1 MDFEPT
7 KQQQMIVDS
16 VAQFV
21 RVESN
26 VDRFREMRDSERG
39 WDPNIWKRIADYG
52 WLAVAFPESV
62 GGIDGDFVDMAL
74 ILEQLGRG
82 LVPEPYIPS
91 VVLAGSLLQR
101 LGNPSQIKAVLQPMM
116 EGDTSLALAYAER
129 QSRYELADCRTRAA
143 RTGAGWT
150 LDGEKVWVLNGHAA
164 DHLLVVARSSGEQ
177 LDTAGLAIFI
187 VAAEA
192 PGLTRT
198 PVKTMDG
205 QRAAFL
211 TLEGVTVGAD
221 ALLGEE
227 GAAFEALEWAMDR
240 AAAAACAEGQGYLQ
254 EMFQR
259 TIEYLK
265 QREQFGAK
273 IGSFQAL
280 QHRAAEMLAETELC
294 RGMMLLAALKVDSED
309 AEERRS
315 DVSAA
320 KAHLTS
326 AGWFVQ
332 ENAIQ
337 LHGGIG
343 VTDEQDVGLYFK
355 RLRVLQGLFGD
366 ADHHVDRFQAQGRF
380 DAA

>member
-1 MDFEPT
+1 
-7 KQQQMIVDS
+7 
-16 VAQFV
+16 
-21 RVESN
+21 
-26 VDRFREMRDSERG
+26 
-39 WDPNIWKRIADYG
+39 
-52 WLAVAFPESV
+52 
-62 GGIDGDFVDMAL
+62 
-74 ILEQLGRG
+74 
-82 LVPEPYIPS
+82 
-91 VVLAGSLLQR
+91 
-101 LGNPSQIKAVLQPMM
+101 MM

-164 DHLLVVARSSGEQ
+164 DHLLVVARSNGEQ
-177 LDTAGLAIFI
+177 LDAAGLSIFI

-192 PGLTRT
+192 PGLSRT
-198 PVKTMDG
+198 SVKTMDG
-205 QRAAFL
+205 QRAAFI
-211 TLEGVTVGAD
+211 TFEGVTVGAD

-227 GAAFEALEWAMDR
+227 GAAFEAIEWAMDR
-240 AAAAACAEGQGYLQ
+240 AAAAACAEGQGHLQ
-254 EMFQR
+254 ELFQR

-294 RGMMLLAALKVDSED
+294 KGMMLLAALKVDSED

-315 DVSAA
+315 EVSAA

-337 LHGGIG
+337 LHGGVG

-380 DAA
+380 ENDE